1 MSKASRLVAGRCV
14 LIGNAAHG
22 LHPVAAQGFNLGLR
36 DVAALSDCVADA
48 RSASNATADVGDPV
62 VLEKYAKWRRAD
74 QRRLVRITDG
84 IVRLFGD
91 ARPPIRALRNL
102 GMLGFDLVPGM
113 RSLFARHMMGLAG
126 RLPRLSRGVPLE

>member
-1 MSKASRLVAGRCV
+1 V

-36 DVAALSDCVADA
+36 DVAALSDCIADA
-48 RSASNATADVGDPV
+48 RTDSNATIDAGDAEI
-62 VLEKYAKWRRAD
+62 LDKYAEWRRAD
-74 QRRLVRITDG
+74 QQKLVGITDG
-84 IVRLFGD
+84 IVRLFGSVS
-91 ARPPIRALRNL
+91 APVRALRNL
-102 GMLGFDLVPGM
+102 GMLGFDLVPGV